1 MDFHGGSQYHSVTMS
16 SSSTW
21 AEEETGERTSKKRL
35 SFARRMIPY
44 IIITIFSLAII
55 VAVIVTGVL
64 FNKSVKKTENKH
76 SLNLANGDLDPPPN
90 MPDPA
95 PNSFAVGVTIS
106 MKNFDPG
113 SSILSFDMQAF
124 LAKLSDPNAPEGAD
138 AIPVCFF
145 VADPEGLS
153 SPLILSMNY
162 GNKRDV
168 NSTSYNTTADG
179 SISHFP
185 FDVYSGSLVIGALS
199 LTNATDNSVVPCAE
213 IFDSDLS
220 ETNDITTTVL
230 PLYFQIGQDLD
241 SFSAHTSL
249 QQLSENDTLA
259 VFGGGTV
266 LLSATIHRREVV
278 RFFAV
283 LMFITT
289 WLVTLGVVI
298 ATAVVLLKNRQTER
312 FDIVAASTA
321 LLFALP
327 SLRSATPGIPDTPTV
342 SDAVGYFW
350 HIALLA
356 LSTFVLLC
364 HAIWKMVDDNAEEEG
379 ANKKSLKAE

>member
-1 MDFHGGSQYHSVTMS
+1 MDFHGGAQYHSVKMS

-21 AEEETGERTSKKRL
+21 AEEETGEQMPKKRL
-35 SFARRMIPY
+35 PFARRMIPY
-44 IIITIFSLAII
+44 IIIIIFSLAII
-55 VAVIVTGVL
+55 ASVIVTGVL
-64 FNKSVKKTENKH
+64 FNKSVKKTENRH
-76 SLNLANGDLDPPPN
+76 SLDLPLDPPPN

-95 PNSFAVGVTIS
+95 PNSLAVGVTIS

-113 SSILSFDMQAF
+113 SSILSFDMAAF
-124 LAKLSDPNAPEGAD
+124 LANLSDSNAPTD
-138 AIPVCFF
+138 AVCFF
-145 VADPEGLS
+145 VQDPEGLNS
-153 SPLILSMNY
+153 ALILPMNY
-162 GNKRDV
+162 GNSRDFT
-168 NSTSYNTTADG
+168 STSYNTTADG

-185 FDVYSGSLVIGALS
+185 IDVYSGSLVISAQS
-199 LTNATDNSVVPCAE
+199 LTNATDNSVVPCDKFFDEDPSVAHD
-213 IFDSDLS
+213 IFV
-220 ETNDITTTVL
+220 TAL

-241 SFSAHTSL
+241 SFSAHTVL

-259 VFGGGTV
+259 LFGDGTV

-298 ATAVVLLKNRQTER
+298 ATTVVLLKNRQTER

-350 HIALLA
+350 QIALLA

-364 HAIWKMVDDNAEEEG
+364 HAIWKMMDDKAEEEG

>member
-1 MDFHGGSQYHSVTMS
+1 MDFHGGAQYHSVKLS
-16 SSSTW
+16 SSSSW
-21 AEEETGERTSKKRL
+21 AEEETGERMPKKRFP
-35 SFARRMIPY
+35 FARSIIPY
-44 IIITIFSLAII
+44 LIIIIFSLAII
-55 VAVIVTGVL
+55 VAVIVTGLL
-64 FNKSVKKTENKH
+64 FNKSVRKTETRH
-76 SLNLANGDLDPPPN
+76 SLNLTAEMDLPPN

-95 PNSFAVGVTIS
+95 PNSLAVGVTIS

-113 SSILSFDMQAF
+113 SSILSFDMAAF
-124 LAKLSDPNAPEGAD
+124 LANLSDSDAPTD
-138 AIPVCFF
+138 AVCFF
-145 VADPEGLS
+145 VQDPEGLNS
-153 SPLILSMNY
+153 ALILPMNY
-162 GNKRDV
+162 GNSRDFI
-168 NSTSYNTTADG
+168 STSYNTTADG

-185 FDVYSGSLVIGALS
+185 IDVYSGSLIISAQS
-199 LTNATDNSVVPCAE
+199 LTNATDNSVVPCE
-213 IFDSDLS
+213 EFFDQDRSLA
-220 ETNDITTTVL
+220 NDIFVTAL
-230 PLYFQIGQDLD
+230 PLYFLIGQDLD

-249 QQLSENDTLA
+249 QQLSQNDTLA
-259 VFGGGTV
+259 FFGDGTV
-266 LLSATIHRREVV
+266 FLSVTIHRREVV

-298 ATAVVLLKNRQTER
+298 ATTVVLLKNRQTER

-364 HAIWKMVDDNAEEEG
+364 HAIWKMMDDKAEEEG

>member
-1 MDFHGGSQYHSVTMS
+1 MDAQYHFIKMS
-16 SSSTW
+16 RSSTW
-21 AEEETGERTSKKRL
+21 AEEETGERMPKKRL
-35 SFARRMIPY
+35 SLARRMIPY
-44 IIITIFSLAII
+44 IIIIILSLALI
-55 VAVIVTGVL
+55 VAVIVTGL
-64 FNKSVKKTENKH
+64 RFNESVKKTENKH
-76 SLNLANGDLDPPPN
+76 SLDLVNGDLDPPPN

-95 PNSFAVGVTIS
+95 PNSLAVGVIIS
-106 MKNFDPG
+106 MNNFDPG
-113 SSILSFDMQAF
+113 SSILSFDMEAF
-124 LAKLSDPNAPEGAD
+124 LAKLNDDNGPMDAD

-145 VADPEGLS
+145 VADPDGLS
-153 SPLILSMNY
+153 SPLILSINY
-162 GNKRDV
+162 GNKRNI

-185 FDVYSGSLVIGALS
+185 FDTYSGSLVIGAQS
-199 LTNATDNSVVPCAE
+199 LTNATDNSVVPCPE
-213 IFDSDLS
+213 IFDYDRS
-220 ETNDITTTVL
+220 EASDITVTVL
-230 PLYFQIGQDLD
+230 PLYFEIGQDLD

-259 VFGGGTV
+259 FFGDGTV

-298 ATAVVLLKNRQTER
+298 ATTVVLLKNRQTER

-350 HIALLA
+350 QIALLA

-364 HAIWKMVDDNAEEEG
+364 HAIWKMMIGKAEEEG
-379 ANKKSLKAE
+379 ANKKIA

>member
-1 MDFHGGSQYHSVTMS
+1 
-16 SSSTW
+16 
-21 AEEETGERTSKKRL
+21 
-35 SFARRMIPY
+35 MIPY
-44 IIITIFSLAII
+44 IIIIIFCLAII

-76 SLNLANGDLDPPPN
+76 SLDLVNGDWEPPPN
-90 MPDPA
+90 IPEPA
-95 PNSFAVGVTIS
+95 PSSLAVGVTIS

-113 SSILSFDMQAF
+113 SSVLSFDMEAI
-124 LAKLSDPNAPEGAD
+124 LAKLDDPNVPEGAD

-145 VADPEGLS
+145 VTSNSFHELTDT
-153 SPLILSMNY
+153 
-162 GNKRDV
+162 

-185 FDVYSGSLVIGALS
+185 FDGYSGALVIGTQS
-199 LTNATDNSVVPCAE
+199 LTNDTDNSVVPCAE
-213 IFDSDLS
+213 AYDRGGSGVDGVAY
-220 ETNDITTTVL
+220 TVL
-230 PLYFQIGQDLD
+230 PLYFQIGQDMD
-241 SFSAHTSL
+241 PFSAHTSL
-249 QQLSENDTLA
+249 QQLSENDTL
-259 VFGGGTV
+259 VFYGDGTV
-266 LLSATIHRREVV
+266 LLSTTIHRREVV

-312 FDIVAASTA
+312 FSIVAASTA

-350 HIALLA
+350 QIALLA

-364 HAIWKMVDDNAEEEG
+364 HAIWKMMDDRAEEEG
-379 ANKKSLKAE
+379 ANKKSLKAK

>member
-1 MDFHGGSQYHSVTMS
+1 
-16 SSSTW
+16 
-21 AEEETGERTSKKRL
+21 
-35 SFARRMIPY
+35 
-44 IIITIFSLAII
+44 
-55 VAVIVTGVL
+55 
-64 FNKSVKKTENKH
+64 
-76 SLNLANGDLDPPPN
+76 
-90 MPDPA
+90 
-95 PNSFAVGVTIS
+95 
-106 MKNFDPG
+106 
-113 SSILSFDMQAF
+113 
-124 LAKLSDPNAPEGAD
+124 
-138 AIPVCFF
+138 
-145 VADPEGLS
+145 
-153 SPLILSMNY
+153 MNY
-162 GNKRDV
+162 GNKMDV
-168 NSTSYNTTADG
+168 NSTSYNTTTDG

-185 FDVYSGSLVIGALS
+185 FDVYSGSLAIGALS
-199 LTNATDNSVVPCAE
+199 LTNATDNSPVPCTKF
-213 IFDSDLS
+213 FDWDLS
-220 ETNDITTTVL
+220 EANDTTATVL

-249 QQLSENDTLA
+249 QQLSGNDTLA
-259 VFGGGTV
+259 IFGDGTV
-266 LLSATIHRREVV
+266 LLSATMHRREVV

-364 HAIWKMVDDNAEEEG
+364 HAIWKMMDDKAEEAG
-379 ANKKSLKAE
+379 TNKKSLKAE

>member
-1 MDFHGGSQYHSVTMS
+1 
-16 SSSTW
+16 
-21 AEEETGERTSKKRL
+21 
-35 SFARRMIPY
+35 MIPY
-44 IIITIFSLAII
+44 ITIIIFSLAII

-76 SLNLANGDLDPPPN
+76 SLDLVNGDCDRPPN
-90 MPDPA
+90 TPEPA
-95 PNSFAVGVTIS
+95 PSSLAVGVTIS

-113 SSILSFDMQAF
+113 SSILSFDMEAI
-124 LAKLSDPNAPEGAD
+124 LAKLDDPKVPEGAD

-145 VADPEGLS
+145 VTDPEGLR

-162 GNKRDV
+162 GNKTDT

-185 FDVYSGSLVIGALS
+185 FDGYSGALVIGAQS
-199 LTNATDNSVVPCAE
+199 LTKATDNSVVPCAE
-213 IFDSDLS
+213 AYDRGVSGVDGVAY
-220 ETNDITTTVL
+220 TVL
-230 PLYFQIGQDLD
+230 PLYFQIGQDMD
-241 SFSAHTSL
+241 PFSARTSL
-249 QQLSENDTLA
+249 QQLSENYTLA
-259 VFGGGTV
+259 FYGDGTV

-312 FDIVAASTA
+312 FGIVAASTA

-350 HIALLA
+350 QIALLA

-364 HAIWKMVDDNAEEEG
+364 HAIWKMMDDKAEEEG
-379 ANKKSLKAE
+379 ANNKSLKAE

>member
-21 AEEETGERTSKKRL
+21 AEEETGEGTPKKRL

-44 IIITIFSLAII
+44 IIIIIFSLAII
-55 VAVIVTGVL
+55 VAVIVTGAL
-64 FNKSVKKTENKH
+64 FNKSVKKTENRH
-76 SLNLANGDLDPPPN
+76 SLNLTSDLDPPPN
-90 MPDPA
+90 APAPA
-95 PNSFAVGVTIS
+95 PNSLAVGVLIS

-113 SSILSFDMQAF
+113 SSILSFDMEAF
-124 LAKLSDPNAPEGAD
+124 LASLSDDPTSPAGAD
-138 AIPVCFF
+138 AIPGWV
-145 VADPEGLS
+145 DLS
-153 SPLILSMNY
+153 L
-162 GNKRDV
+162 
-168 NSTSYNTTADG
+168 
-179 SISHFP
+179 P

-199 LTNATDNSVVPCAE
+199 LTNATDNSAVPCTKF
-213 IFDSDLS
+213 FDWDLS
-220 ETNDITTTVL
+220 EANDTTATVL

-249 QQLSENDTLA
+249 QQLSGNDTLA
-259 VFGGGTV
+259 IFGDGTV
-266 LLSATIHRREVV
+266 LLSATMHRREVV

-356 LSTFVLLC
+356 
-364 HAIWKMVDDNAEEEG
+364 
-379 ANKKSLKAE
+379 

>member
-1 MDFHGGSQYHSVTMS
+1 MDAQYYSVKMS
-16 SSSTW
+16 RSSTW
-21 AEEETGERTSKKRL
+21 AEEETGERMPKKRL
-35 SFARRMIPY
+35 SLARRMIPY
-44 IIITIFSLAII
+44 IIIITLSLALI
-55 VAVIVTGVL
+55 VAVIVTGIR
-64 FNKSVKKTENKH
+64 FNESVKKTENKH
-76 SLNLANGDLDPPPN
+76 SLDLNSDLVPPPN

-95 PNSFAVGVTIS
+95 PNSLAVGVIIS

-113 SSILSFDMQAF
+113 SSILSFDMEAF
-124 LAKLSDPNAPEGAD
+124 LAKLNDDNGPMDAD

-145 VADPEGLS
+145 VEDPQGLS

-162 GNKRDV
+162 GNKRNS

-185 FDVYSGSLVIGALS
+185 IDIYSGSLVIGAQS
-199 LTNATDNSVVPCAE
+199 LTNATDNSVVPCPDF
-213 IFDSDLS
+213 FDYDLS
-220 ETNDITTTVL
+220 EASDITATVL
-230 PLYFQIGQDLD
+230 PLYFEIGQDLD

-259 VFGGGTV
+259 FFGDGTV

-298 ATAVVLLKNRQTER
+298 ATTVVLLKNRQTER

-350 HIALLA
+350 QIALLA

-364 HAIWKMVDDNAEEEG
+364 HAIWKMMIGKAEEEG
-379 ANKKSLKAE
+379 ANKKIA

>member
-1 MDFHGGSQYHSVTMS
+1 MDAQYHSVKMS

-21 AEEETGERTSKKRL
+21 AEEETGERMPKKRL

-44 IIITIFSLAII
+44 IIIIILSLAII
-55 VAVIVTGVL
+55 VAVIVTGL
-64 FNKSVKKTENKH
+64 RFNESVKKTENKH
-76 SLNLANGDLDPPPN
+76 SLDLNSNLDPPPN
-90 MPDPA
+90 MPAPA
-95 PNSFAVGVTIS
+95 PNSLAVGVIIS

-113 SSILSFDMQAF
+113 SSILSFDMEAF
-124 LAKLSDPNAPEGAD
+124 LAKLDDDNGPMDAD

-145 VADPEGLS
+145 VADPQGLS

-162 GNKRDV
+162 GNKRNF

-185 FDVYSGSLVIGALS
+185 IDIYSGSLF
-199 LTNATDNSVVPCAE
+199 
-213 IFDSDLS
+213 FDYDQS
-220 ETNDITTTVL
+220 EANDITATVL
-230 PLYFQIGQDLD
+230 PLYFEIAQDLD

-259 VFGGGTV
+259 SFGDGTV

-298 ATAVVLLKNRQTER
+298 ATTVVLLKNRQTER

-327 SLRSATPGIPDTPTV
+327 SLRSATPGIPATPTV

-364 HAIWKMVDDNAEEEG
+364 HAIWKMMNDKAEEEG

>member
-1 MDFHGGSQYHSVTMS
+1 MDAQYHSVKMS

-21 AEEETGERTSKKRL
+21 AEEETGERMPKKRL

-44 IIITIFSLAII
+44 IIIIILSLAII
-55 VAVIVTGVL
+55 VAVI
-64 FNKSVKKTENKH
+64 TENKH
-76 SLNLANGDLDPPPN
+76 SLDLNSNLDPPPN
-90 MPDPA
+90 MPAPA
-95 PNSFAVGVTIS
+95 PNSLAVGVIIS

-113 SSILSFDMQAF
+113 SSILSFDMEAF
-124 LAKLSDPNAPEGAD
+124 LAKLDDDNGPMDAD

-145 VADPEGLS
+145 VADPQGLS

-162 GNKRDV
+162 GNKRNF

-185 FDVYSGSLVIGALS
+185 IDIYSGSLVIGAQS
-199 LTNATDNSVVPCAE
+199 LTNATDNSVVPCPE
-213 IFDSDLS
+213 FFDYDQS
-220 ETNDITTTVL
+220 EANDITATVL
-230 PLYFQIGQDLD
+230 PLYFEIAQDLD

-259 VFGGGTV
+259 YFGDGTV

-298 ATAVVLLKNRQTER
+298 ATTVVLLKNRQTER

-327 SLRSATPGIPDTPTV
+327 SLRSATPGIPATPTV

-364 HAIWKMVDDNAEEEG
+364 HAIWKMMNDKAEEEG